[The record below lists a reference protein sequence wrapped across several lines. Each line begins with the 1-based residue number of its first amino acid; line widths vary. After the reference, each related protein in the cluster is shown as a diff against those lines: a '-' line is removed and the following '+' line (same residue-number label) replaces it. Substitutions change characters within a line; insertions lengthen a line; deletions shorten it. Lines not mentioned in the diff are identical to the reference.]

1 MQDEDIV
8 KKIEKKKYL
17 ESLKRKYP
25 KEEKLLSLVEEDLN
39 YGLSIAQVSQY
50 VTSNVSFEE
59 KKKLSLKMRSSDAE
73 ESVSFSLESEVEKI
87 AKLLYAILDRVEQQ
101 QIVMDGLV
109 DRFVCYE
116 EEKEDLI
123 KNISDK
129 DKIIKNMK
137 EQVAESDRLR
147 REIEKRL
154 EQEEARN
161 RAKLL
166 PWRKKVRNE
175 LICKIAEQ
183 KLSAEQ
189 IAQIRRALRKG
200 MNEKQ
205 VSYMVEHSMDVA
217 QMKEVIELT
226 LIQNES
232 KGKRRIQI

>member
-25 KEEKLLSLVEEDLN
+25 KEDKLLSLVEEDLN

-59 KKKLSLKMRSSDAE
+59 KKKLSSKMRNSDAE
-73 ESVSFSLESEVEKI
+73 ESVSFSLESEIEKI

-116 EEKEDLI
+116 EEKEDFI

-147 REIEKRL
+147 REVEERL
-154 EQEEARN
+154 EQEESRN
-161 RAKLL
+161 RAKSL
-166 PWRKKVRNE
+166 PWRKKVRDE

-205 VSYMVEHSMDVA
+205 VSYMVEQSLDVA